1 MLRGK
6 MMHRYYLD
14 ESGNSGDLLK
24 SDFSLKFGGQP
35 LFSLSCVGIDDEE
48 RMALKL
54 SELKEKYDVDSE
66 LKSSEIY
73 TEKPDFFLELV
84 EYLIQNRVPILIELV
99 DKKFCV
105 IANLISSLIIPIYS
119 EIDETHG
126 QNQLARNHLANY
138 MWYQLPDHYLRL
150 FNDACVQR
158 EADEINHLLEE
169 LKVFFGSSDCQMLEK
184 EQVQKLISASID
196 EFQTCCSGIGE
207 SKAVERY
214 LPIPD
219 ILNKSKRKSK
229 AKRVNILPHV
239 HSFFNMIGRLNM
251 YHQGDIANVTLVHD
265 EQKDFDVILAKSK
278 ECLVENS
285 ISPNSPPTPNSNL
298 NVCSDFTLEFV
309 DSENSVGVQ
318 VADLVAGFYVRF
330 INEAFYEC
338 KKVESV
344 YIKTFSRLVGYQ
356 DFHSPLGCNFV
367 LPHDKQQRV
376 FRVFHF

>member
-1 MLRGK
+1 
-6 MMHRYYLD
+6 MHRYYLD

-138 MWYQLPDHYLRL
+138 MWY
-150 FNDACVQR
+150 
-158 EADEINHLLEE
+158 
-169 LKVFFGSSDCQMLEK
+169 
-184 EQVQKLISASID
+184 
-196 EFQTCCSGIGE
+196 
-207 SKAVERY
+207 
-214 LPIPD
+214 
-219 ILNKSKRKSK
+219 
-229 AKRVNILPHV
+229 
-239 HSFFNMIGRLNM
+239 
-251 YHQGDIANVTLVHD
+251 
-265 EQKDFDVILAKSK
+265 
-278 ECLVENS
+278 
-285 ISPNSPPTPNSNL
+285 
-298 NVCSDFTLEFV
+298 
-309 DSENSVGVQ
+309 
-318 VADLVAGFYVRF
+318 
-330 INEAFYEC
+330 
-338 KKVESV
+338 
-344 YIKTFSRLVGYQ
+344 
-356 DFHSPLGCNFV
+356 
-367 LPHDKQQRV
+367 
-376 FRVFHF
+376 